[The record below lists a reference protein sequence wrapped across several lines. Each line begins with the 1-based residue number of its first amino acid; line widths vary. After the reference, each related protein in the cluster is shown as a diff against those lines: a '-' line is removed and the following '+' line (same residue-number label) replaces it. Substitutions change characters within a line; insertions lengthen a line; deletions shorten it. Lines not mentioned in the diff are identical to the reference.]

1 MLSFEYQQFLNEKVL
16 EHLHNYV
23 RVGDKLN
30 FRCPLCGDSRKSSTK
45 KRGWW
50 YMKSS
55 SFFCFNCS
63 TGMSGIK
70 FLQAISGSSYEDI
83 RKEYTKLFLKSGLST
98 SLSASFVI
106 PASEPSVFDI
116 KPIVK
121 AEWKKPLSEEAKT
134 YLDSR
139 LVTKSPFYNDSF
151 YLWTNKRGNDYILI
165 DWVLNGVDAYF
176 QLNDFKKHGSMKYIF
191 PKDSKKLIYGLD
203 NVDMSWPYIIVFEG
217 VYDSIF
223 VKNGIAVGTKAIT
236 DYQLKLIKER
246 FPHHQIVISFDND
259 ISGLSSMQKLVESKE
274 DFKFFKW
281 FNSNT
286 KQKDINDYVIFKNN
300 VNIFSDK
307 ALLEKLI
314 VGKLSMKMYLLRN
327 GFWNEDKKAVA
338 NDSSSSKARKISKC
352 FNW

>member
-1 MLSFEYQQFLNEKVL
+1 
-16 EHLHNYV
+16 
-23 RVGDKLN
+23 
-30 FRCPLCGDSRKSSTK
+30 
-45 KRGWW
+45 
-50 YMKSS
+50 
-55 SFFCFNCS
+55 
-63 TGMSGIK
+63 MSAIK

-106 PASEPSVFDI
+106 PTSEPSVFDI

-203 NVDMSWPYIIVFEG
+203 NVDVSWPYIIVFEG

-246 FPHHQIVISFDND
+246 FPHHELIVSFDCDKPGIEAMVKMIQENRPFKYFIWWNKD
-259 ISGLSSMQKLVESKE
+259 IMS
-274 DFKFFKW
+274 
-281 FNSNT
+281 T
-286 KQKDINDYVIFKNN
+286 TKDINEFIINKNDPMYFSNTSIIDSLIFSPLQAKLFLIKNN
-300 VNIFSDK
+300 LWISNSQRVNNF
-307 ALLEKLI
+307 KL
-314 VGKLSMKMYLLRN
+314 KSLSPNLKR
-327 GFWNEDKKAVA
+327 F
-338 NDSSSSKARKISKC
+338 
-352 FNW
+352 